1 MDGLLPP
8 RQVIDELVAVY
19 LDCFERTHRI
29 LHVPSFR
36 REYARYW
43 GSPQTVAPGFVAQ
56 LLLMMASVLVLRN
69 HSTAELSGGKP
80 ATQETALEWVE
91 AAESFLQRHT
101 KRPDLRVFQIY
112 CLSMVARRVNGLS
125 ANQAWIATGN
135 LVKLAMSA
143 GYHREP
149 NSSAKVSPFYIE
161 MRRRI
166 WATIVELDLQAS
178 VDRGMPPS
186 VREGDFNTI
195 APMNISD
202 HAIVEPHSDLPTAEP
217 SEVFTDSAF
226 QAFLSKSLLLRLR
239 ICAWA
244 NSTKIEL
251 NYEDA
256 LNMDEELSGHLNS
269 IPVWSPSV
277 ADGASNQQMSRI
289 RVAIE
294 LTLRQ
299 YLIIF
304 HTPFASLAQQIPKYA
319 HSRRVRFEATMT
331 ILCQFQDIMEPR
343 ANNLTP
349 CLVLNYAF
357 QAALV
362 LCHELYSNDAGYG
375 MLIHQSRLR
384 RMISTNSFNHK

>member
-1 MDGLLPP
+1 M
-8 RQVIDELVAVY
+8 
-19 LDCFERTHRI
+19 
-29 LHVPSFR
+29 
-36 REYARYW
+36 
-43 GSPQTVAPGFVAQ
+43 APGFVAQ